1 MKDERTERVERTL
14 EIFKDQMERVLDKN
28 YGLIVVFGDD
38 TGGGTLVF
46 GNNINALSALSMS
59 MCKSKELRDMIV
71 SSIGVA
77 EHAKR
82 ELNNKFK

>member
-1 MKDERTERVERTL
+1 MKDERIERVERTL

-38 TGGGTLVF
+38 TGGTLVF
-46 GNNINALSALSMS
+46 GNNINAMSALSIS

-71 SSIGVA
+71 SSIHAA

-82 ELNNKFK
+82 DASNN

>member
-1 MKDERTERVERTL
+1 MERVERML
-14 EIFKDQMERVLDKN
+14 EIFTDQMERVLDKN
-28 YGLIVVFGDD
+28 CGLIVVFGDD

-59 MCKSKELRDMIV
+59 MCKSEELRDMIS
-71 SSIGVA
+71 SSIDAA

-82 ELNNKFK
+82 EIVNNKFK